1 MTVTVKTNLV
11 AILVSVAQRV
21 VVVNRLSE
29 QRYGKIDRSDL

>member
-21 VVVNRLSE
+21 VVVNKWATSI
-29 QRYGKIDRSDL
+29 YGTINRQNL